1 MIAYDDGTLTCCEV
15 AVFWVECDRHDEEG
29 CYMAVCEVC
38 DAVDRDCEGMELS
51 FLANIHGG
59 GEWIVTDSSGAIL
72 GKFENQDDAQD
83 WIDEQ

>member
-38 DAVDRDCEGMELS
+38 DAVDRDCEGVAECFDNHLWV
-51 FLANIHGG
+51 
-59 GEWIVTDSSGAIL
+59 GEPTYCDKCGVDKGQET
-72 GKFENQDDAQD
+72 QQ
-83 WIDEQ
+83 